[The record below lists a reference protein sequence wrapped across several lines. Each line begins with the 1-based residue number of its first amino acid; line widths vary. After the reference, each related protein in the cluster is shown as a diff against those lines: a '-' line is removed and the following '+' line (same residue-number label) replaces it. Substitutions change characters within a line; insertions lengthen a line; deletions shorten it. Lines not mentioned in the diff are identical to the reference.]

1 MRKIA
6 AFIASFLLFA
16 GLLKAADVE
25 FTVSAP
31 KVVDASE
38 QFAVTF
44 SLNAKPGKNIIFPKF
59 NDFVILGGP
68 SQSSSSSISI
78 INNKVT
84 QSVTYAYTFYLQPQK
99 AGTFSVS
106 SAVAEVDGKVYTSR
120 QFTIEV
126 VGSGGAAAQQRP
138 QQGADKATQAV
149 TTAEGDELF
158 LKVLVDKSSV
168 YAGEKITATIKIYSR
183 VAIAGS
189 EEEKYPSFAG
199 FFKQD
204 LPTPQLRQ
212 LERENVNGEIWYSG
226 VLKRMVLY
234 PQKNGDIFIDPVEM
248 QLVVNRVVQSAR
260 QRSIWDEFFDSG
272 PSYQQERKRIKSRP
286 VKIQVKPLPANAPE
300 SFNGAVGDFTF
311 VATADKLQV
320 KANDAVTLRFT
331 IKGKGNLKLIE
342 APKINFSPDFEV
354 YDPKTTENIDENT
367 GGSTGS
373 RTFEYVIIP
382 RHSGNYTIPATEFSF
397 FNTQSGKY
405 VSLLSKKF
413 DLIVARGDG
422 ESTAVV
428 SSVSRDNVT
437 YIGKDIRFIK
447 TKVNGLYRIGS
458 DFYGSLWYVLS
469 LILIVVVTT
478 IAIVLGRKTIRE
490 NANLAVVRNKRA
502 NKMAVRRLKVA
513 KQHMDANARDRF
525 YDEVLKALWGYI
537 GDKLNIPTSDLSR
550 QSAFDKL
557 QLCGIDDSML
567 LNISQLID
575 NCEYQ
580 RYAPGSN
587 DSQMTEVYKQ
597 TVNVIT
603 TLDQKL
609 KK

>member
-84 QSVTYAYTFYLQPQK
+84 QSVTHAYTFYLQPQK

-138 QQGADKATQAV
+138 QQGADKSTQAV

-234 PQKNGDIFIDPVEM
+234 PQKMETYSSIRLKCNWWLTGWYK
-248 QLVVNRVVQSAR
+248 VQ
-260 QRSIWDEFFDSG
+260 DNEVFG
-272 PSYQQERKRIKSRP
+272 M
-286 VKIQVKPLPANAPE
+286 
-300 SFNGAVGDFTF
+300 
-311 VATADKLQV
+311 
-320 KANDAVTLRFT
+320 
-331 IKGKGNLKLIE
+331 
-342 APKINFSPDFEV
+342 NFSIRVPPISKNANELKVGRLKFKLNR
-354 YDPKTTENIDENT
+354 Y
-367 GGSTGS
+367 
-373 RTFEYVIIP
+373 
-382 RHSGNYTIPATEFSF
+382 
-397 FNTQSGKY
+397 QLMLL
-405 VSLLSKKF
+405 SLLTEQWAI
-413 DLIVARGDG
+413 LP
-422 ESTAVV
+422 
-428 SSVSRDNVT
+428 
-437 YIGKDIRFIK
+437 
-447 TKVNGLYRIGS
+447 
-458 DFYGSLWYVLS
+458 LWLMP
-469 LILIVVVTT
+469 I
-478 IAIVLGRKTIRE
+478 
-490 NANLAVVRNKRA
+490 
-502 NKMAVRRLKVA
+502 
-513 KQHMDANARDRF
+513 
-525 YDEVLKALWGYI
+525 
-537 GDKLNIPTSDLSR
+537 
-550 QSAFDKL
+550 
-557 QLCGIDDSML
+557 
-567 LNISQLID
+567 
-575 NCEYQ
+575 NC
-580 RYAPGSN
+580 R
-587 DSQMTEVYKQ
+587 
-597 TVNVIT
+597 
-603 TLDQKL
+603 
-609 KK
+609 